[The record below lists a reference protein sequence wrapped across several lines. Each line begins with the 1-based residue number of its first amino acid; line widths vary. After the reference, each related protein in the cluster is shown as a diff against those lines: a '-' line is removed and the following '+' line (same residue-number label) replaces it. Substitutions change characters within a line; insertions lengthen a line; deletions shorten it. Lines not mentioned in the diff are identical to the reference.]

1 MSNQKRFFS
10 GVLWLAFSNI
20 LIKAAGLLF
29 KIPLTHILD
38 ETGMA
43 YFNTAYNIY
52 AWFYMLTT
60 AGLSVAVSMIVSE
73 NRAKANFGQIKII
86 LRTVLLLF
94 FFVGLA
100 GTLIMVF
107 GADKFAE
114 LIKVPEAS
122 ICIMAIAPSL
132 FFSCMSSALR
142 GYFQGFQIMFP
153 TAVSQLLEA
162 LGKLFIGISIAS
174 YTRNTL
180 GMEVDRVAAFS
191 LLGIAIGVG
200 AGFLFLCGAKLFFNE
215 KKYEN
220 EYTALEGSA
229 NEIAGVK
236 KVAAQIIKIAVP
248 ITISSSVMSL
258 TNIIDT
264 MLMTDRL
271 MASGVSNLV
280 AKEIYGNYTSLAVPM
295 FNLPPV
301 LIYSITY
308 SVVPLISAA
317 LARRE
322 KENAKRYIHSSMKL
336 TSLISLPCAIGL
348 SVLSY
353 QILSLFFKADH
364 VEKGAGMLSVL
375 APSVFFVCM
384 LAITTSVLQAAGKEK
399 LPIIS
404 MLAGSAVKL
413 AGSFFL
419 IPVLGKYGTPAST
432 FLCYLTT
439 VVINMYFV
447 VKHTGV
453 RPRVLEVYVKPLISC
468 VLCGVSAAAVSYY
481 TRNTLGLKLSTVLAI
496 LAAVIVYFGGILIF
510 KSLEKEDFML
520 IPKGEKIYNLL
531 NKLHMVK

>member
-1 MSNQKRFFS
+1 
-10 GVLWLAFSNI
+10 
-20 LIKAAGLLF
+20 
-29 KIPLTHILD
+29 
-38 ETGMA
+38 
-43 YFNTAYNIY
+43 
-52 AWFYMLTT
+52 
-60 AGLSVAVSMIVSE
+60 
-73 NRAKANFGQIKII
+73 
-86 LRTVLLLF
+86 
-94 FFVGLA
+94 
-100 GTLIMVF
+100 
-107 GADKFAE
+107 
-114 LIKVPEAS
+114 
-122 ICIMAIAPSL
+122 
-132 FFSCMSSALR
+132 
-142 GYFQGFQIMFP
+142 
-153 TAVSQLLEA
+153 
-162 LGKLFIGISIAS
+162 
-174 YTRNTL
+174 
-180 GMEVDRVAAFS
+180 
-191 LLGIAIGVG
+191 
-200 AGFLFLCGAKLFFNE
+200 
-215 KKYEN
+215 
-220 EYTALEGSA
+220 
-229 NEIAGVK
+229 
-236 KVAAQIIKIAVP
+236 
-248 ITISSSVMSL
+248 
-258 TNIIDT
+258 
-264 MLMTDRL
+264 
-271 MASGVSNLV
+271 
-280 AKEIYGNYTSLAVPM
+280 
-295 FNLPPV
+295 
-301 LIYSITY
+301 
-308 SVVPLISAA
+308 
-317 LARRE
+317 
-322 KENAKRYIHSSMKL
+322 MKL
-336 TSLISLPCAIGL
+336 SSLISLPCAIGL

-453 RPRVLEVYVKPLISC
+453 RPRVLEVYVKPLISG